1 MLMCSI
7 FSKAAI
13 NVSYQ
18 NESNVAIYIF
28 KGKIVNML
36 PIVYVILEI
45 LISSN
50 ECVCNIRTIDN
61 FFV

>member
-1 MLMCSI
+1 MCSI

-28 KGKIVNML
+28 KGKNSKHVAYCL
-36 PIVYVILEI
+36 CF
-45 LISSN
+45 S
-50 ECVCNIRTIDN
+50 
-61 FFV
+61 